1 MKTIIYLH
9 GLLTGSATVL
19 LLLTAISSARA
30 DEVPVLNVNP
40 VCRGI
45 AEQAGD
51 PGERGGPDLAFSR
64 CVKNE
69 EDTRQQLAKEWA
81 TFEPADKAHC
91 IGATKGGGEASYTDL
106 ATCLE
111 MARDTRKLNMPGPN
125 NRIEQ

>member
-1 MKTIIYLH
+1 MKTVIHLH
-9 GLLTGSATVL
+9 NLLTGSATAF

-106 ATCLE
+106 ITCLE
-111 MARDTRKLNMPGPN
+111 LARDAKKLNILGPN